1 MSELISLIIAALFGV
16 WAYKK
21 GLFATWAFLF
31 NVIIAV
37 YLGLMLTSPVLSWA
51 GQRLNFLGSYANVV
65 VMVVIAAVYF
75 IITNY
80 LSSTFLTTTYYAI
93 FPVIVD
99 KISSPILGFVGGF
112 VLVNFILFAVAI
124 SPLKE
129 ISLVSKYLPDDIEKS
144 SGRVVNTCGFVSGLS
159 LQYGD
164 KNIAKAVEVVSRSN
178 IQNHTCPAKIAPK
191 VNPPV
196 PSQPAPAV
204 KKKSN
209 RIPEL
214 NE

>member
-99 KISSPILGFVGGF
+99 KISSPILGFVGEFVPRNSEDSWAVQRHDGSWHLLF
-112 VLVNFILFAVAI
+112 LLIPLISLPLRIGAIANPGTPLLAVLV
-124 SPLKE
+124 PLHF
-129 ISLVSKYLPDDIEKS
+129 
-144 SGRVVNTCGFVSGLS
+144 R
-159 LQYGD
+159 
-164 KNIAKAVEVVSRSN
+164 
-178 IQNHTCPAKIAPK
+178 
-191 VNPPV
+191 
-196 PSQPAPAV
+196 
-204 KKKSN
+204 
-209 RIPEL
+209 
-214 NE
+214 